1 MLRPRLSLSRLSDA
15 IPQDHKDHCALFFCF
30 SSQIFFGPAGRCYQ
44 LAVRLIIP
52 HLTHL
57 PVLIKSALLCVPRR
71 SRHRSS
77 NLPTSQ
83 HPLSCTSSFAIL
95 DLTMDVDRG
104 LFGCQAKRR
113 SVKICCQ
120 CCNLFIYFFSAF
132 CCCCR
137 CLVEHKNVHTSQHIN
152 VGSPSGAGG
161 EGGLSGRGGGGA
173 EGRVL
178 GQRVHIVYFTHLLGR
193 GRYCAVF
200 LIPSWLSS
208 SSRLLH
214 FFSSSVSIPSSVQR
228 GSLHC
233 APSSQ
238 LRHWKKN
245 VVNHNID

>member
-57 PVLIKSALLCVPRR
+57 PVLIKSALLCVPPR

-77 NLPTSQ
+77 NLPTFQ
-83 HPLSCTSSFAIL
+83 HPPSCTSSFAIL

-161 EGGLSGRGGGGA
+161 GRIEWQGRWWSRGA
-173 EGRVL
+173 GAGATCAHCLFHTLIGPRA
-178 GQRVHIVYFTHLLGR
+178 LL
-193 GRYCAVF
+193 CS
-200 LIPSWLSS
+200 LPDP
-208 SSRLLH
+208 LL
-214 FFSSSVSIPSSVQR
+214 
-228 GSLHC
+228 
-233 APSSQ
+233 A
-238 LRHWKKN
+238 
-245 VVNHNID
+245 

>member
-1 MLRPRLSLSRLSDA
+1 MHLNALLRPRLSLSRLSDA

-95 DLTMDVDRG
+95 ELTMDVDRG

-137 CLVEHKNVHTSQHIN
+137 CQRPQQLLSKSRFNVTLAGCGSEILRLSYEQPKTFVNTRSCIN
-152 VGSPSGAGG
+152 A
-161 EGGLSGRGGGGA
+161 A
-173 EGRVL
+173 
-178 GQRVHIVYFTHLLGR
+178 
-193 GRYCAVF
+193 
-200 LIPSWLSS
+200 
-208 SSRLLH
+208 
-214 FFSSSVSIPSSVQR
+214 
-228 GSLHC
+228 
-233 APSSQ
+233 
-238 LRHWKKN
+238 
-245 VVNHNID
+245 